1 MAQKAKQFIGNCQ
14 QDPIEYIEEILGQCS
29 IFKQLTSLEVLH
41 TYTCI
46 SCNNKSHQTDRRNI
60 LIQPLRKENE
70 TLTLNQILSR
80 SSVSNSQKICDS
92 CGLNRQHEISEEILI
107 YPSVLI
113 INLQRFKAITGENAL
128 QFKRTRKSLR
138 LISKNK
144 P

>member
-1 MAQKAKQFIGNCQ
+1 MAQRAKQFIGNRQ
-14 QDPIEYIEEILGQCS
+14 QDPVEYIEEILGQCS
-29 IFKQLTSLEVLH
+29 IFKQLTSLEVVH

-60 LIQPLRKENE
+60 LIQPLRKEDE

-138 LISKNK
+138 LIRKNK